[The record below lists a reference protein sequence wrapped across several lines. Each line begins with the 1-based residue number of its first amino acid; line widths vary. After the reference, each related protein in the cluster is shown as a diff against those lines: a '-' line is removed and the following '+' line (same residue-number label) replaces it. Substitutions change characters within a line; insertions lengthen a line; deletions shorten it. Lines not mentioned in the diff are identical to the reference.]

1 MPAQARVYAQRVN
14 FPSLLLPDFVLIL
27 FGFLLC
33 RLTPLNR
40 SVWEQVESVVYYV
53 LFPLLLFYS
62 IVRSPLDVGATS
74 RLMLGGLLT
83 GACGIALAYSL
94 PWWPWVGRHIDR
106 RAHAASAQIAFRFN
120 SFVALALAERL
131 SGPAGLALIAV
142 LIGVCVPLFNLG
154 AVWPMARHGQHHF
167 GRAMLR
173 NPLVLATASGL
184 IANLSGF
191 TMPTWAQPSLT
202 RMGNATLVLGLM
214 SAGAGMQFSAL
225 ANGKVLAVSVLGIR
239 HVLTPFVALAVSLG
253 LALPR
258 EQQLTL
264 LAFSAMPTAP
274 SAYLLAAKM
283 GYDGA
288 YVAGLVTLSTVAALL
303 SLPMALGLVG

>member
-1 MPAQARVYAQRVN
+1 MN
-14 FPSLLLPDFVLIL
+14 FLSLLLPDFALIL

-33 RLTPLNR
+33 RFTPLNR
-40 SVWEQVESVVYYV
+40 PVWQQVESVVYYV

-74 RLMLGGLLT
+74 RLMLAGLLT
-83 GACGIALAYSL
+83 GACGIAMAYSM
-94 PWWPWVGRHIDR
+94 PWWPWVSRHINR
-106 RAHAASAQIAFRFN
+106 RDHAASAQIAFRFN

-142 LIGVCVPLFNLG
+142 LIGVCVPLFNIG

-184 IANLSGF
+184 MANLSGF
-191 TMPTWAQPSLT
+191 TIPTWAQPSLT
-202 RMGNATLVLGLM
+202 RVGNAALVLGLM

-225 ANGKVLAVSVLGIR
+225 ASGKVLALSVLGIR
-239 HVLTPFVALAVSLG
+239 HLATPLVALAVSLG
-253 LALPR
+253 LNLPR

-283 GYDGA
+283 GYNGA
-288 YVAGLVTLSTVAALL
+288 YVAGLVTLSTLAALF
-303 SLPMALGLVG
+303 SLPMALRLAG